1 MTSIEELEH
10 QAAEA
15 AARAGEAVAQLNRAR
30 FIEEQARRE
39 ALEYRRPKMPSVGE
53 PGDTG
58 IIRFTRY
65 TSGKNYSFAAIGW
78 RDGSA
83 VRWVVTGQETRRFT
97 WAALLNFI
105 GEANWPSIELMV
117 PGVRIGP
124 EPGEEPAV
132 AETIGDYG
140 RVVKTESL
148 EPHLGKAG
156 PFQYSGY

>member
-1 MTSIEELEH
+1 MSKSIAELEIELESKK
-10 QAAEA
+10 AELVAARDAEA
-15 AARAGEAVAQLNRAR
+15 RAERAALKAKM
-30 FIEEQARRE
+30 
-39 ALEYRRPKMPSVGE
+39 PKMPSLGQT
-53 PGDTG
+53 GDTG

-65 TSGKNYSFAAIGW
+65 TKGKNYTFAALGW
-78 RDGSA
+78 RDGTA
-83 VRWVVTGQETRRFT
+83 VRWVVTGQEPRRFT
-97 WAALLNFI
+97 WGALLAFI

-124 EPGEEPAV
+124 EPGDEPAV

-156 PFQYSGY
+156 PFQYGGY